1 MADMT
6 AFSLTMVSADAQ
18 KFMFNFSIQFPSYE
32 ITNTFE
38 TFFWPVHDK
47 TSDFFNIRGA
57 QIFVKPCNLMPLGDK
72 HYSCVC
78 SHFVIA

>member
-32 ITNTFE
+32 KTNTFE
-38 TFFWPVHDK
+38 TFLWPVHDK
-47 TSDFFNIRGA
+47 TSDFFNSKGSS
-57 QIFVKPCNLMPLGDK
+57 D
-72 HYSCVC
+72 VC
-78 SHFVIA
+78 KTL

>member
-47 TSDFFNIRGA
+47 TSDFFNSKG
-57 QIFVKPCNLMPLGDK
+57 GSD
-72 HYSCVC
+72 VC
-78 SHFVIA
+78 KTL